1 MSGEACNSLEIYP
14 EPDGPSRVPHV
25 PLTALEVA
33 TFIESMT
40 AEMRAM
46 ARGVRLDT
54 LCYFLEMA
62 RVEASIQVEQ
72 IAARPGS

>member
-1 MSGEACNSLEIYP
+1 MSGKACDTLDTYP
-14 EPDGPSRVPHV
+14 EPHDSERLPHL
-25 PLTALEVA
+25 PLSALEVA
-33 TFIESMT
+33 TFIENMT
-40 AEMRAM
+40 SELRAM

-72 IAARPGS
+72 IAARPRA